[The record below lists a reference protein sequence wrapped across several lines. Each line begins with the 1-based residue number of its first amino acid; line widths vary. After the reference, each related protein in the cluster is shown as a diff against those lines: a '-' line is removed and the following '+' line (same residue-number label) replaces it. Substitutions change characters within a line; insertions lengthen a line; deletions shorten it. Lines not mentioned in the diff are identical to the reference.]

1 MAGLID
7 IAQYRFVQESYE
19 VLKLQLVMEKGSKKS
34 KEDIEKIIIARS
46 QEIFNQEMKIIAFEW
61 KDVLSLDSHGKL
73 RVLVSKI

>member
-61 KDVLSLDSHGKL
+61 KDVLSPDSHGKL